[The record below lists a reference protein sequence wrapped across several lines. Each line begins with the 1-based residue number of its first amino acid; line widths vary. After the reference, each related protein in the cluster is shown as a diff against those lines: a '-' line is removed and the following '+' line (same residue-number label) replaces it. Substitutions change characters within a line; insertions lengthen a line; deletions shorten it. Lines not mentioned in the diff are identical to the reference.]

1 MDEQKAVIRVCHSNP
16 EGNVVQVF
24 NHGWLHYNQ
33 YFFFDMERCDFSLHD
48 YIEKSWPAD
57 TAKKVPNFLNRDALG
72 PIAKLSQV
80 CNIMSDISNG
90 VAWIHACGHIH
101 RDLCPK
107 NGRTRKNLAD
117 VQFCILVSKSS
128 GKLVT
133 LVFQQT
139 VRPILDHIQNVGGE
153 PGFIAN
159 PHWLMG
165 EQE

>member
-1 MDEQKAVIRVCHSNP
+1 MPVVIS
-16 EGNVVQVF
+16 
-24 NHGWLHYNQ
+24 
-33 YFFFDMERCDFSLHD
+33 
-48 YIEKSWPAD
+48 IEIYVLKM
-57 TAKKVPNFLNRDALG
+57 VG
-72 PIAKLSQV
+72 P
-80 CNIMSDISNG
+80 G
-90 VAWIHACGHIH
+90 
-101 RDLCPK
+101 
-107 NGRTRKNLAD
+107 KNLAD